1 MTTRLL
7 PVLLLPVLLLAAPI
21 CSAQVGTVD
30 GPLTIPSTPQRTGT
44 LNNDAVVRMCRAGLD
59 ASIIL
64 QTVRTQ
70 PGRYATGPDDLIS
83 LKEAGVP
90 QTVITAMMARGSG
103 LAEHPDAAN
112 AIQVTQLSPGID
124 EEGVYRKDRDGK
136 WVALAP
142 ELVHYKSGGW
152 AKSTLTNNIV
162 KKDRNGEVSGAQSPT
177 VLHPGG
183 RAGDCGSAEHRHDRV
198 PAAALP
204 AACEQPGVSGDDG
217 RGLQLARRDRA
228 GPGGDQAEPCGAA
241 GVFVYGSGGYRRRRV
256 RRLAAGRC
264 ERSRNCVC
272 GKDLHLCDYSGQVA
286 RNPCQAGMCAVS
298 LPSLLRG
305 SLPSLLRSSLPSLF
319 SAREVFCRFPLPAAD
334 ERCSR

>member
-7 PVLLLPVLLLAAPI
+7 PVLLALLAAPI

-44 LNNDAVVRMCRAGLD
+44 LNNDAVIRMCRAGLD
-59 ASIIL
+59 SSIIL

-70 PGRYATGPDDLIS
+70 PGRYATDPDDLIS

-112 AIQVTQLSPGID
+112 AVEVTQLSPGID

-177 VLHPGG
+177 VLHPGDELEIVAPPNTDMIEYQLLRFRLHANSREF
-183 RAGDCGSAEHRHDRV
+183 RATTGGVFNSHDGIERDQVAIKPSRV
-198 PAAALP
+198 APRVFSFMVPTDIGGGEFGVLP
-204 AACEQPGVSGDDG
+204 P
-217 RGLQLARRDRA
+217 
-228 GPGGDQAEPCGAA
+228 GAA
-241 GVFVYGSGGYRRRRV
+241 SVPGIAF
-256 RRLAAGRC
+256 AGKIYTFAIT
-264 ERSRNCVC
+264 VD
-272 GKDLHLCDYSGQVA
+272 K
-286 RNPCQAGMCAVS
+286 
-298 LPSLLRG
+298 
-305 SLPSLLRSSLPSLF
+305 
-319 SAREVFCRFPLPAAD
+319 
-334 ERCSR
+334 